1 MAAITRIARR
11 MRRSES
17 GAELIEFAVALPIL
31 ILVIAGIIDFA
42 VLFMR
47 YEVVTNAAREGARVG
62 LLPDYDATD
71 IQNRV
76 NTYLT
81 ASGLTDAAPA
91 PTVTY
96 EQVEI
101 TPGGA
106 SIDVV
111 RVVVQYPHQFLFLG
125 PAAAMIDG
133 GAHGGIMLA
142 AASSMRR
149 EIAAAP

>member
-1 MAAITRIARR
+1 
-11 MRRSES
+11 MRRNER

-31 ILVIAGIIDFA
+31 IVVIAGIIDFA

-62 LLPDYDATD
+62 LLPDYGIPDV
-71 IQNRV
+71 QNRV
-76 NTYLT
+76 TTYLA
-81 ASGLTDAAPA
+81 ASGLTATVPPPA
-91 PTVTY
+91 VTY

-111 RVVVQYPHQFLFLG
+111 RVVVQYPHEFIFLG
-125 PAAAMIDG
+125 PAAALIG
-133 GAHGGIMLA
+133 GGPHADITLA
-142 AASSMRR
+142 ASASMRQ
-149 EIAAAP
+149 EIAAAGP